1 MHHKITHS
9 TTYTY
14 DRPVT
19 LSPHGLRLCP
29 RSDVAQKLH
38 SFVLETN
45 PQPQRVVENIDLD
58 GNVELRLWFAEAAI
72 ASLTITTTSEV
83 ETLRTNPFDYL
94 MEAWAAQLPIDY
106 PTSLLTQLQPY
117 LSSQFL
123 SNSSRVDPVAIQLA
137 QEIWQSTN
145 NTVSF
150 LSTLNQR
157 IRQDCKYTLRE
168 TGEPFPAGITWTQK
182 TGSCRDLAVLFAET
196 CRAIGLAARFV
207 SGYQGDQPKDLI
219 EEGDRPETS
228 ERHLHAW
235 AEIYLPGAG
244 WRGYDPTQ
252 GLAVA
257 DQHIALVA
265 SPSPRYATPIVGTL
279 KQGIGAKSEMKYCL
293 SIHSWN

>member
-9 TTYTY
+9 TTYTH

-19 LSPHGLRLCP
+19 LSPHVLRLCP

-38 SFVLETN
+38 GFVLETD

-58 GNVELRLWFAEAAI
+58 GNVELRLWFAEVVIVREAI
-72 ASLTITTTSEV
+72 ATTSEV
-83 ETLRTNPFDYL
+83 ETLRTKPFDYL

-123 SNSSRVDPVAIQLA
+123 NDSSRVDPVAVQLA

-157 IRQDCKYTLRE
+157 IRQDCKYMLRE
-168 TGEPFPAGITWTQK
+168 TGEPFPAGIT
-182 TGSCRDLAVLFAET
+182 
-196 CRAIGLAARFV
+196 
-207 SGYQGDQPKDLI
+207 
-219 EEGDRPETS
+219 
-228 ERHLHAW
+228 
-235 AEIYLPGAG
+235 
-244 WRGYDPTQ
+244 
-252 GLAVA
+252 
-257 DQHIALVA
+257 
-265 SPSPRYATPIVGTL
+265 
-279 KQGIGAKSEMKYCL
+279 
-293 SIHSWN
+293 